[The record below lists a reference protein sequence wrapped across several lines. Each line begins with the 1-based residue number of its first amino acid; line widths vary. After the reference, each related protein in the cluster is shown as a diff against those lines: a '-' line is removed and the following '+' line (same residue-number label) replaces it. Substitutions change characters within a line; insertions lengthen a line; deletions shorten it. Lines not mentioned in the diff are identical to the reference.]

1 MKDNVIKRIALIKY
15 LHKLG
20 NEHAH
25 KSEPL
30 KSLSVLIYHDL
41 VELFLDLICDELEIN
56 RSDSFMGYWGVI
68 NKKIRPNELS
78 HKSTMGKLNKSR
90 VNFKHHGIMPSA
102 SDIELYE
109 VTTRDFL
116 TENAQNF
123 FSIDFSSIS
132 LSDLIQNN
140 RIREIIKKA
149 EVNYNNNEIRECQN
163 NLARAFEYLLFDY
176 EKDQKDYFENSP
188 FDFGRE
194 LWSKPK
200 IFNQKEDEERRFLE
214 SMYKS
219 FERMKKY
226 LRITSL
232 GIDYKKYIRFKLN
245 TPRAMFTS
253 SDEVILGEPIKD
265 NINQDEF
272 EFCRDFLIETAI
284 TLQNFNIMI
293 SDGIFYDQID
303 I

>member
-1 MKDNVIKRIALIKY
+1 
-15 LHKLG
+15 
-20 NEHAH
+20 
-25 KSEPL
+25 
-30 KSLSVLIYHDL
+30 
-41 VELFLDLICDELEIN
+41 
-56 RSDSFMGYWGVI
+56 MGYWGVI
-68 NKKIRPNELS
+68 NKRIRPTELS
-78 HKSTMGKLNKSR
+78 HKATMGKLNKSR
-90 VNFKHHGIMPSA
+90 VNFKHHGIMPST

-109 VTTRDFL
+109 VITRDFL
-116 TENAQNF
+116 TENTHKI

-140 RIREIIKKA
+140 RIKEIIKKA
-149 EVNYNNNEIRECQN
+149 EANYNNNEIRECQN

-200 IFNQKEDEERRFLE
+200 FFRQKENEEQRFLE

-226 LRITSL
+226 LKITSM
-232 GIDYKKYIRFKLN
+232 GINYKKYIRFKLN

-253 SDEVILGEPIKD
+253 SDEVILGDPIKD
-265 NINQDEF
+265 NINLDEF
-272 EFCRDFLIETAI
+272 EFCRDFVIETAI
-284 TLQNFNIMI
+284 TLQNFDIKI
-293 SDGIFYDQID
+293 SEGINYDQIN